1 MPIWISSRP
10 DGAIKRRICIKS
22 LPASL
27 MGRVPHQNPVLLW
40 FGLMVL
46 ATGILTSMGCNSAV
60 RSITRQPQPLA
71 YVGQV
76 QLGEP
81 TKEAGQVV
89 VPLNYV
95 DGRWL
100 QNSAIVPID
109 VETTINNSE
118 IEMTV
123 VTSVTTERGTERGRQ
138 LILPEET
145 AGEFEVYYRDPDG
158 VRHQIGVVL
167 IEE

>member
-1 MPIWISSRP
+1 MPICIKSQP
-10 DGAIKRRICIKS
+10 DGAINGRARSRLIF
-22 LPASL
+22 ASP
-27 MGRVPHQNPVLLW
+27 MRRVPHRISVLPWSVLL
-40 FGLMVL
+40 VL
-46 ATGILTSMGCNSAV
+46 STGVLTSIGCNSAV
-60 RSITRQPQPLA
+60 RSITREPQPLA

-81 TKEAGQVV
+81 TNEDGTVV

-95 DGRWL
+95 DGQWL

-109 VETTINNSE
+109 VETTINDSE

-123 VTSVTTERGTERGRQ
+123 VTSVATEGGTEKGRR
-138 LILPEET
+138 LILPEDT
-145 AGEFEVYYRDPDG
+145 TGEFEVYYRDPNG

-167 IEE
+167 IKK